1 MSAAQSG
8 PSAGP
13 SSAPSSGRGQDW
25 SAVVGFL
32 AAAAALG
39 LLAGVGSL
47 LFLWVTHEG
56 YLLLWEAIPDAL
68 GMSEPAYWWILLV
81 LVAGSAGVW
90 LARRLPGGGG
100 HSPLGG
106 LSMGADP
113 RAGFSILVAALIS
126 LSIGAVLGP
135 EAPLMALGSMI
146 AAVFAARMRPEQHD
160 LVMMIGA
167 VASFSIVLGNPLVSA
182 ILVLEMM
189 VIQGSS
195 GGLKVALAATAILVA
210 MGFGYIIQVGFED
223 WPGIGESVLAVPD
236 MPAYPN
242 VQMGDLLLSV
252 PVALLVAVAAVG
264 ALRLGARVDRLADK
278 RQLAVLL
285 GSGVLLAVLAIG
297 VNAIT
302 GEPVSTVLF
311 SGQAA
316 IGTALGITSAATL
329 VLIAVAKA
337 LAYGISLGGGYRG
350 GLVFPAVYLGVVVAS
365 LAANGLGLG
374 NVAALAAAGMAAG
387 VAATVR
393 LPFTAV
399 LLAVLLGAGA
409 GLAITTPAIVGAAVG
424 LLLRIGADAAAARS
438 AGSSGVENG
447 RPAPENAPAD

>member
-1 MSAAQSG
+1 V
-8 PSAGP
+8 
-13 SSAPSSGRGQDW
+13 
-25 SAVVGFL
+25 AVVGFL

-47 LFLWVTHEG
+47 IFLWVKHAG
-56 YLLLWEAIPDAL
+56 YLLLWESVPDAL
-68 GMSEPAYWWILLV
+68 GMTEPAYWWILLV
-81 LVAGSAGVW
+81 LVAGSAAVW

-106 LSMGADP
+106 LAMGSDP
-113 RAGFSILVAALIS
+113 RAGFSVLVAALIS

-146 AAVFAARMRPEQHD
+146 AAVFAARMRPEQRD

-182 ILVLEMM
+182 VLVLEML
-189 VIQGSS
+189 VIQGSA
-195 GGLKVALAATAILVA
+195 GGLKVAMAGTAILVA
-210 MGFGYIIQVGFED
+210 MGFGYLIQVGFED
-223 WPGIGESVLAVPD
+223 WPGIGESVLAVPN
-236 MPAYPN
+236 MPAYPD
-242 VQMGDLLLSV
+242 VQMVDLLLSV
-252 PVALLVAVAAVG
+252 PVALLVAGAAVV
-264 ALRLGARVDRLADK
+264 ALRLGARVDLVAST
-278 RQLAVLL
+278 RQLQ
-285 GSGVLLAVLAIG
+285 VLLASGLLLALLAIG
-297 VNAIT
+297 VNALT

-311 SGQAA
+311 SGQAD

-329 VLIAVAKA
+329 VLIAVAKT

-350 GLVFPAVYLGVVVAS
+350 GLVFPAVYLGVVVAA
-365 LAANGLGLG
+365 LVANGMGLG

-409 GLAITTPAIVGAAVG
+409 GLAITTPAILGAAVG
-424 LLLRIGADAAAARS
+424 LLLRVAADAAAARS
-438 AGSSGVENG
+438 TATGGAETGQPASGIASPG
-447 RPAPENAPAD
+447 